1 MVVGNLIF
9 FNNPQQLPDKL
20 LLTGREIKNTTSI
33 LVPSEIELQGY
44 AQNQYTNDRY
54 PWEGKIYRRPAYILD
69 KNDTQE
75 NSFSQGKDNTI
86 GYYLKHFD
94 LNPTLQNKNIRIR
107 FEGVERVFYVFL
119 NNHFIGYAEDSFT
132 PSEFDLSQYIKNKN
146 TF

>member
-1 MVVGNLIF
+1 MKLKIF
-9 FNNPQQLPDKL
+9 VYWEFDYLDDPNSPL
-20 LLTGREIKNTTSI
+20 
-33 LVPSEIELQGY
+33 PSEIELQGY

-94 LNPTLQNKNIRIR
+94 LNPTLQNILQAK
-107 FEGVERVFYVFL
+107 FL
-119 NNHFIGYAEDSFT
+119 LVYTSHSTAKT
-132 PSEFDLSQYIKNKN
+132 L
-146 TF
+146 